1 MCVFV
6 PPYRETVAADS
17 LGARCA
23 KQALQSQYR
32 STASVR
38 SSANIEHT
46 QNCVS
51 LRCVHRL
58 CLISSRTSS
67 TLIT

>member
-17 LGARCA
+17 LGDRCA

-46 QNCVS
+46 
-51 LRCVHRL
+51 
-58 CLISSRTSS
+58 
-67 TLIT
+67 

>member
-6 PPYRETVAADS
+6 SLYCETVAADS
-17 LGARCA
+17 LGDYCA

-38 SSANIEHT
+38 SSANLGH
-46 QNCVS
+46 V
-51 LRCVHRL
+51 
-58 CLISSRTSS
+58 
-67 TLIT
+67 